1 MKFFALLSG
10 LALAAALPSQPDSE
24 ALNLRSESSILH
36 DLVLNVTSFPEQNEV
51 LIDYLYKPGVDFY
64 EEMGVSADTSLARRT
79 DVNIPGIGERIS
91 VAFRIATV
99 TIIRTAADVLSVE
112 IDNLV
117 NYTIT
122 VALNWATGNEEEK
135 VPGSA
140 TVKERITIPDQ
151 NGQIRVTASRF
162 S

>member
-24 ALNLRSESSILH
+24 ALSLRSEPSILH

-64 EEMGVSADTSLARRT
+64 QEMGFSADTSLARRT

-99 TIIRTAADVLSVE
+99 TIIRAAADVLRVE

-122 VALNWATGNEEEK
+122 VTLNWATGTEEEK

-140 TVKERITIPDQ
+140 TVKESITIPDR